1 MLITA
6 CEEDAKSRKMKG
18 VCAMT
23 SSGTWITDKR
33 LFEKNGYKITDQ
45 KGRFEL
51 MVKDFEKNGTQAEMI
66 DWTIEQK
73 KYRGWN
79 LVYSDQCPW
88 HEKSVFALSETA
100 LDSGIDLKIK
110 KLTTPKQAKKAPSGF
125 GTFAL
130 LRDGRLLEDHY
141 ISQTRFR
148 NILKK
153 ELSLN

>member
-1 MLITA
+1 
-6 CEEDAKSRKMKG
+6 
-18 VCAMT
+18 MT
-23 SSGTWITDKR
+23 SNGSWMTDKR
-33 LFEKNGYKITDQ
+33 LFEKAGYVKVDQ
-45 KGRFEL
+45 KDRFEL
-51 MVKDFEKNGTQAEMI
+51 MVKHFTKNEQEPKFI
-66 DWTIEQK
+66 DWTVEQK
-73 KYRGWN
+73 KFNGWN

-88 HEKSVFALSETA
+88 HEKSVFALYETA

-148 NILKK
+148 SILKK
-153 ELSLN
+153 ELT